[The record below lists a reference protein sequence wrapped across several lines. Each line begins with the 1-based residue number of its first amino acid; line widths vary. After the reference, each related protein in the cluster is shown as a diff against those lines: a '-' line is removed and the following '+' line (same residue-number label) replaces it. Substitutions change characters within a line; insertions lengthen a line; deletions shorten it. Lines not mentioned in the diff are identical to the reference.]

1 MSDTDN
7 PDKRSWLRDEVN
19 PHLIQLHHIRQ
30 VRYSGHTEYQ
40 SIEIID
46 TDSFGLCLVLDG
58 KIQSSENDEFI
69 YHETLVH
76 PSMLSHRNPS
86 RILIAGGGEG
96 ATLREVLAHN
106 SVKKVTM
113 VDIDSQV
120 IDICRRFLP
129 SIHKGAFNDPRVT
142 LYFDDARKWIK
153 ETPDVFDVIILDLV
167 EPQKDSPAYLLYTQE
182 FYRMVQQRLAPDGI
196 MCVQSGAA
204 GWTNLQNFTAI
215 NHTLCSIFSIVC
227 PYQVYVPSFVDMWGF
242 HTASQNCSPANLSA
256 NEIDKKISG
265 SLSRELKSY
274 DGTGHQALFTLSK
287 HLRRELGLEK
297 RIITDENPIFVY

>member
-30 VRYSGHTEYQ
+30 ILYSGNTEYQ

-58 KIQSSENDEFI
+58 KIQSSESDEFI
-69 YHETLVH
+69 YHEALVH
-76 PSMLSHRNPS
+76 PSMLSHRKPS

-96 ATLREVLAHN
+96 ATLREVLVHR
-106 SVKKVTM
+106 SVKSVTM

-129 SIHKGAFNDPRVT
+129 SIHQGAFDDPRVT
-142 LYFDDARKWIK
+142 LCFDDARKWIQ
-153 ETPDVFDVIILDLV
+153 ETSEVFDVIILDLV

-182 FYRMVQQRLAPDGI
+182 FYRMVQQTMAPDGI

-204 GWTNLQNFTAI
+204 GWTNLENYTAI
-215 NHTLCSIFSIVC
+215 NHTLSSIFPIVS

-242 HTASQNCSPANLSA
+242 HSASQKNNPADLSA
-256 NEIDKKISG
+256 QEK
-265 SLSRELKSY
+265 
-274 DGTGHQALFTLSK
+274 
-287 HLRRELGLEK
+287 LG
-297 RIITDENPIFVY
+297 